1 MPIQKMNAMN
11 GRACPCGKTHRFSS
25 RVISGKGVLATL
37 PELLAEFGCKKVY
50 VLSDTNTYRAAG
62 EQVCRILADAG
73 IAAVSHSFRE
83 DAPEPEEKTVGSA
96 VMHMSADCGGIVA
109 VGSGVIND
117 TGKILA
123 ALSGK
128 PYIIVA
134 TAPSMDGYASAT
146 SSMTRDGLKCSLPSR
161 CPDVIVGDTDILC
174 RAPLKLLKSGLGDM
188 LAKYVSI
195 CEWRIAHLLLGEYYC
210 EDIADLIRQAVKR
223 CVDNAPGLL
232 RREEAAVAAV
242 FEGLVIG
249 GVAMNYAGLSRP
261 ASGVEHY
268 LSHVIDMRA
277 VEFGTPME
285 LHGIQCAIGT
295 LKAVTLYEKLLAM
308 EPDREKALN
317 FVRDFD
323 KADWNRQLR
332 EYLGTAAESMIAL
345 EEKEGKYDPAAHA
358 LRLETILAHWKDIQ
372 AIAREELPAAG
383 KLEELLDAIEAPK
396 TLAEIGIAETE
407 LPMIFRCTKDI
418 RDKYVLSRLAW
429 DLGVLEQLT
438 MDN

>member
-1 MPIQKMNAMN
+1 MPINKMNTMN
-11 GRACPCGKTHRFSS
+11 GTACPCGKNHSFSS
-25 RVISGKGVLATL
+25 RVISGKGVLSSL
-37 PELLAEFGCKKVY
+37 PELLADLRCKKVF
-50 VLSDTNTYRAAG
+50 VLSDVNTFRAAG
-62 EQVCRILADAG
+62 AQVCRILAGAG
-73 IAAVSHSFRE
+73 IATLCHSFRE
-83 DAPEPEEKTVGSA
+83 SIPEPDEKTVGSA
-96 VMHMSADCGGIVA
+96 VMHMSADCDGIVS

-117 TGKILA
+117 TGKILS

-161 CPDVIVGDTDILC
+161 CPDVILGDTDILC
-174 RAPLKLLKSGLGDM
+174 QAPLKLLKSGLGDM

-195 CEWRIAHLLLGEYYC
+195 CEWRIAHLLIGEYYC
-210 EDIADLIRQAVKR
+210 EEIASLIRQAVKR

-268 LSHVIDMRA
+268 ISHVIDMRA

-295 LKAVTLYEKLLAM
+295 LKAVTLYEKLLAL
-308 EPDREKALN
+308 EPDREKALAY
-317 FVRDFD
+317 VRGFD
-323 KADWNRQLR
+323 KEDWNRQLR

-358 LRLETILAHWKDIQ
+358 LRLETILAHWEDIQ
-372 AIAREELPAAG
+372 AIARQELPTA
-383 KLEELLDAIEAPK
+383 KDLEELLDAIEAPK
-396 TLAEIGIAETE
+396 TLESIGISEAE
-407 LPMIFRCTKDI
+407 LPMIFRCSKDI

-429 DLGVLEQLT
+429 DLGVLDEIL
-438 MDN
+438 